1 MTAHALIDVTCPCCG
16 SRFVEQA
23 RLLRAGG
30 EAWCPECTQPFALDT
45 GNETMRKMLEAARD
59 ARRDRKRRLR
69 NLQLSWQPEQ
79 LPERRPSPSD
89 ALRQLDLLLDQLDSL
104 IRKRSA

>member
-1 MTAHALIDVTCPCCG
+1 MTAQALIDVTCPCCG

-30 EAWCPECTQPFALDT
+30 EAWCPECTQPFALET
-45 GNETMRKMLEAARD
+45 GNEAMRKMLDAARD

-69 NLQLSWQPEQ
+69 DLQLSWRPEQ
-79 LPERRPSPSD
+79 ATERRPSPSD